1 MPFSAAI
8 STAGDSTRAVDEV
21 CTRALAELQGTP
33 DLALAF
39 FSAHHADEADAIA
52 QALQQRLS
60 PRCLMGCSGE
70 AIVGNDQEIEH
81 NPAVSLWLARWS
93 QPVDMEPFHLILE
106 QTSDGVSILGW
117 PDGLMTANPDNS
129 AILLLADPFTF
140 PIDVFLEQM
149 NEDHPKLRVMGGM
162 ASGGHG
168 PGESRLLQKDQS
180 PIEGAV
186 GVLLQGP
193 LQVRSIVSQGCRPI
207 GQHMVITK
215 GRENIIEELGG
226 QPPLV
231 RLQQLWK
238 ELSPRDQQLFQ
249 QGLHIGRVI
258 NEYKAEFQR
267 GDFLVRNVLGLDR
280 ETGALAMTDRVRV
293 GQTIQF
299 HVRDAETAD
308 EDLRALL
315 QIDREANKARPGG
328 ALVFTCNGRGTRLFA
343 APHHDARAVRQ
354 EMGVLPLAGFF
365 AQGELGPVGG
375 QNFIHG
381 FTASV
386 VLFE

>member
-1 MPFSAAI
+1 
-8 STAGDSTRAVDEV
+8 
-21 CTRALAELQGTP
+21 
-33 DLALAF
+33 
-39 FSAHHADEADAIA
+39 
-52 QALQQRLS
+52 
-60 PRCLMGCSGE
+60 
-70 AIVGNDQEIEH
+70 
-81 NPAVSLWLARWS
+81 
-93 QPVDMEPFHLILE
+93 
-106 QTSDGVSILGW
+106 
-117 PDGLMTANPDNS
+117 
-129 AILLLADPFTF
+129 
-140 PIDVFLEQM
+140 
-149 NEDHPKLRVMGGM
+149 MGGM
-162 ASGGHG
+162 ASGGRG
-168 PGESRLLQKDQS
+168 PGESRLLQGDQS
-180 PIEGAV
+180 PIEGAA

-193 LQVRSIVSQGCRPI
+193 IPMRSIVSQGCRPI
-207 GQHMVITK
+207 GQPMVITK
-215 GRENIIEELGG
+215 GHGNIIEELGG

-238 ELSPRDQQLFQ
+238 SLSPRDQQLFQ

-258 NEYKAEFQR
+258 NEYKSEFQR

-280 ETGALAMTDRVRV
+280 ETGSLAITDAVRL
-293 GQTIQF
+293 GQTVQF
-299 HVRDAETAD
+299 HVRDAESAD

-315 QIDREANKARPGG
+315 QTDRSANKARPGG
-328 ALVFTCNGRGTRLFA
+328 ALVFTCNGRGTRLFS